1 MLLQVYTPI
10 IHTANG
16 AATIHV
22 WESSYPVSTLDPAL
36 PRGIGVNQKHEAM
49 HGKERAWMRK
59 VVHQDNIGEYAATD
73 NDELMRCDV
82 QKGHGGAG
90 VGWLE
95 YGVEQDGHTEV
106 VQDRFGLESGSG
118 VAGPD

>member
-1 MLLQVYTPI
+1 MLLRVYTPV

-22 WESSYPVSTLDPAL
+22 RESSYPVSTLDPAS
-36 PRGIGVNQKHEAM
+36 PRGIGVNRKREAM

-59 VVHQDNIGEYAATD
+59 AVRQDNIGEYAATD
-73 NDELMRCDV
+73 DDELMRCDV
-82 QKGHGGAG
+82 QKGRGGAG

-95 YGVEQDGHTEV
+95 HGVEQDGRTEV
-106 VQDRFGLESGSG
+106 VQDGFGLESGGG